1 MTGLVDGNNFFV
13 SCERI
18 FNPALEGR
26 PVAVLSNKDGCVV
39 ARSPEF
45 KALGIPMGTPVFKL
59 KRGAKRLGL
68 ILKTGNKE
76 LYSDI
81 SARIMQTLR
90 LRCALVEQ
98 YSIDEAFIC
107 PKESDCRD
115 LLKFGLGLRAA
126 LLKTVGVPCG
136 VGFAPTKTLAK
147 IANHIAKKT
156 ETGVFVLPP
165 DPREILAATPV
176 EEVWGIGSRLAPRMK
191 SLGILSA
198 LDLAFYGDGRLRRH
212 FSVSAARKA
221 MELRGEVWCGA
232 DADGGAGELSQSL
245 SYSRVFGAPVKS
257 LEAILE
263 SVSHYAA
270 HAAEKLRS
278 EGQRAGAAEVY
289 LVYYPEYSPQK
300 LEGGA
305 VSAKVKFAAA
315 TDDTLKIVKA
325 LKAKA
330 SEIFVEGRR
339 YKKSGVSLYDLQSGA
354 VQLDLFSQKEFEPKS
369 RLFEAVDAVNRKF
382 GGGTV
387 VLGAEGLRQA
397 WKMPRENQSPS
408 YTTSW
413 GSLPEAK

>member
-45 KALGIPMGTPVFKL
+45 KALDIPMGTPVFKL
-59 KRGAKRLGL
+59 RRDVKRLGL
-68 ILKTGNKE
+68 VLKTGNKE

-98 YSIDEAFIC
+98 YSIDEAFIS
-107 PKESDCRD
+107 PKASDCRD
-115 LLKFGLGLRAA
+115 LQKFGLDLRAA
-126 LLKTVGVPCG
+126 LLKTVGIPCG

-156 ETGVFVLPP
+156 ESGVFVLPP

-176 EEVWGIGSRLAPRMK
+176 GEVWGIGSRLAPRMK
-191 SLGILSA
+191 ALGILSA
-198 LDLAFYGDGRLRRH
+198 LDLAYYGDDRLRRH

-221 MELRGEVWCGA
+221 MELRGEEWGGSDV
-232 DADGGAGELSQSL
+232 DAGEELSQSL

-257 LEAILE
+257 LEAVLE
-263 SVSHYAA
+263 SVSHYASR
-270 HAAEKLRS
+270 AAEKLRA
-278 EGQRAGAAEVY
+278 EGQRAGGAEVY

-305 VSAKVKFAAA
+305 VSARVKFSAA
-315 TDDTLKIVKA
+315 TDDTLKIIKA

-330 SEIFVEGRR
+330 AEIFVEGRR
-339 YKKSGVSLYDLQSGA
+339 YKKSGVSLCDLQSGA
-354 VQLDLFSQKEFEPKS
+354 VQLDMFAQKEFEPKS

-413 GSLPEAK
+413 GSLPEVK